1 MTATRTMADVEAV
14 IEQRRLQLSTAPFL
28 QSLERSS
35 SLADVQRFVPQLY
48 FYVFAFQDVLRL
60 TAESIA
66 DPALRAIAQ
75 THREEDAGH
84 EQWFAYDVEQL
95 GCRRDVAWMFG
106 PEHRATRDI
115 AYGLVT
121 EVLRQ
126 DDDRIRLVVPLCLEA
141 AGSLFF
147 TRVIGLLDRAGFE
160 APLRYFARHHQQV
173 EADHQ
178 IFTDDT
184 GGELHRIALDEHA
197 FPRAL
202 ASVHRCFD
210 LLTRFAT
217 QLEQHRAG
225 GDG

>member
-1 MTATRTMADVEAV
+1 MTPARTMADVEKL
-14 IEQRRLQLSTAPFL
+14 IEQRRLELSTATFL
-28 QSLERSS
+28 QAIERSS
-35 SLADVQRFVPQLY
+35 SLEELRRFVPQLY

-60 TAESIA
+60 TAETTA

-84 EQWFAYDVEQL
+84 EQWFVHDVEQL
-95 GCRRDVAWMFG
+95 GCRRDVGWLFG

-126 DDDRIRLVVPLCLEA
+126 DDDRVRLVVPLCLEA

-147 TRVIGLLDRAGFE
+147 GRVIGLLDRSGFDK
-160 APLRYFARHHQQV
+160 PLKYFARHHQQV
-173 EADHQ
+173 EADHG
-178 IFTDDT
+178 IFTANT
-184 GGELHRIALDEHA
+184 GDALGAIKFDELTY
-197 FPRAL
+197 PRAL

-210 LLTRFAT
+210 LLTRFAA
-217 QLEQHRAG
+217 QLEQYRVNGAA
-225 GDG
+225 